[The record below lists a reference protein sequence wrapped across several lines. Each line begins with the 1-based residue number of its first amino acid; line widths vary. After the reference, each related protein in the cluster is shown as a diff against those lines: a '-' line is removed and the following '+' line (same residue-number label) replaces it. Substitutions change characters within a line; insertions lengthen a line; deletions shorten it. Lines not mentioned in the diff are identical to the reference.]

1 MPILFFVDY
10 FSLDHINIWNLI
22 GLETSLVWKPL
33 QNDLTPRHQS
43 QVSLGTPMGHS
54 HLPAVIAGFFGSF
67 HWARSIS
74 MFEVGVMIVTS
85 LHVLKRV
92 PIKCLKLG
100 S

>member
-1 MPILFFVDY
+1 MEP
-10 FSLDHINIWNLI
+10 H
-22 GLETSLVWKPL
+22 GLEASLVWKPL
-33 QNDLTPRHQS
+33 QDDLTPRHQS

-74 MFEVGVMIVTS
+74 MFEVGVMILTS
-85 LHVLKRV
+85 LLALKRV